1 MLLSKNKYHFKL
13 SLALSAPTAVL
24 LSSEVANWT
33 GYSGRKGYYPV
44 QNMIMSVTRIMK

>member
-24 LSSEVANWT
+24 LNEEANWT

-44 QNMIMSVTRIMK
+44 RNMIISVTRIMKC